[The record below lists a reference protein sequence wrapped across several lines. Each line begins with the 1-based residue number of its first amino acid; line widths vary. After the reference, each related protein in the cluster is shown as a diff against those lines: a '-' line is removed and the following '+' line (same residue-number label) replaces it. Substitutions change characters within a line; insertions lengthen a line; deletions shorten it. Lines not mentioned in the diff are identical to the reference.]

1 MYDVGIDLGGTG
13 IKAGV
18 VSREGTLLN
27 KAVIP
32 TNSAGHFTEIVRDMA
47 ETAIEAI
54 KLSGLELKDIDNIGI
69 GSPGTISKTDGVIIY
84 ANNINFRNTPIRN
97 EMRKYINKPVFL
109 ENDANCAALGESI
122 AGAARGVN
130 ISVTVTL
137 GTGIGGGVII
147 NGKIFSG
154 FNYSGSELG
163 HMVIVSGG
171 ERCSCGRLGCWESY
185 ASATALIRETKEAL
199 ERQPFSIIRDLIE
212 GDTSRIN
219 AKTAFDAA
227 KLGDPTAL
235 DIVRQYI
242 IYLGEGIVN
251 VINIFQPEVVV
262 IGGGISNEGEYL
274 LQPLREFVEA
284 NRYTRKEVPTARIVK
299 AELGNDAG
307 IIGASFLDD

>member
-18 VSREGTLLN
+18 VGKDGKILQ
-27 KAVIP
+27 KATRP
-32 TNSAGHFTEIVRDMA
+32 TNASGHYTEIVRDMA
-47 ETAIEAI
+47 ETALEAV
-54 KLSGLELKDIDNIGI
+54 KLSGLELKDIANIGI
-69 GSPGTISKTDGVIIY
+69 GSPGTIRKLDGVIVY
-84 ANNINFRNTPIRN
+84 ANNINFRNTPIRE
-97 EMRKYINKPVFL
+97 EMKKYINKPIYL
-109 ENDANCAALGESI
+109 ENDANCAALGESV
-122 AGAARGVN
+122 AGAARGAE

-154 FNYSGSELG
+154 FNFSGSELG

-171 ERCSCGRLGCWESY
+171 EKCSCGRSGCWESY
-185 ASATALIRETKEAL
+185 ASATALIRETKEGL
-199 ERQPFSIIRDLIE
+199 ERNPSSEIYNLIGGDL
-212 GDTSRIN
+212 SRIT

-227 KLGDPTAL
+227 KLGDDAARE
-235 DIVRQYI
+235 IVEQYI

-251 VINIFQPEVVV
+251 TVNIFQPEIVV

-274 LQPLREFVEA
+274 IQPLREFVEA
-284 NRYTRKEVPTARIVK
+284 NRYTRREVPSAKIVK

-307 IIGASFLDD
+307 IIGASLLDD